1 MSNYQLF
8 QNDLPLQSL
17 KSFKGD
23 ITIDTETLGLNIK
36 RDRLCLIQ
44 LRNESNKKVYL
55 IKFDKDISPTNSK
68 NIKSLLEDKSLTKIF
83 HYARFDMAVLK
94 ENLNIN
100 VRNVFCTKIASKLTR
115 TYSSKHGLKDLV
127 KEILNIEL
135 DKTEQTSDWSQKKL
149 TKQQTITA
157 MEMIKK
163 SGINLHINTL
173 HSDIMES
180 LSDTHILLWPTLKET
195 LGFRKFLFS
204 SHWRKQEKYD
214 SSSHLLFVMERS
226 QGKDGCPPTLRNG
239 GN

>member
-23 ITIDTETLGLNIK
+23 ITIDTETLGLNVK

-44 LRNESNKKVYL
+44 LRNECNKKVYL
-55 IKFDKDISPTNSK
+55 IQFDQNISSANSK
-68 NIKSLLEDKSLTKIF
+68 NIKSLMEDKSLTKIF

-100 VRNVFCTKIASKLTR
+100 VKNIFCTKIASKLTR
-115 TYSSKHGLKDLV
+115 TYSSRHGLKDLV

-149 TKQQTITA
+149 TKQQIQYA
-157 MEMIKK
+157 M
-163 SGINLHINTL
+163 NDVLY
-173 HSDIMES
+173 
-180 LSDTHILLWPTLKET
+180 LSDLKKNLESKLLETKRLKTFKSIMSFLET
-195 LGFRKFLFS
+195 RVELDLMGWENTDIFAHK
-204 SHWRKQEKYD
+204 
-214 SSSHLLFVMERS
+214 
-226 QGKDGCPPTLRNG
+226 
-239 GN
+239 

>member
-17 KSFKGD
+17 KSFKVD

-55 IKFDKDISPTNSK
+55 IQFDQNISSANSK
-68 NIKSLLEDKSLTKIF
+68 NIKALMEDKSITKIF

-100 VRNVFCTKIASKLTR
+100 VKNIFCTKIASKLTR
-115 TYSSKHGLKDLV
+115 TYSSRHGLKDLV

-149 TKQQTITA
+149 TKQQIQYA
-157 MEMIKK
+157 M
-163 SGINLHINTL
+163 NDVLF
-173 HSDIMES
+173 
-180 LSDTHILLWPTLKET
+180 LSDLKKNLESKLLETKRLKTFKSIMNFLET
-195 LGFRKFLFS
+195 RVELDLIGWENTDIFAHK
-204 SHWRKQEKYD
+204 
-214 SSSHLLFVMERS
+214 
-226 QGKDGCPPTLRNG
+226 
-239 GN
+239 

>member
-8 QNDLPLQSL
+8 QNDLPKQSL

-55 IKFDKDISPTNSK
+55 IKFDKNISPANSK
-68 NIKSLLEDKSLTKIF
+68 NIKSLFEDKSLTKIF

-100 VRNVFCTKIASKLTR
+100 VKNVFCTKIASKLTR
-115 TYSSKHGLKDLV
+115 TYSSKHGLKDLA
-127 KEILNIEL
+127 KEILNVEL

-149 TKQQTITA
+149 TKQQIQYA
-157 MEMIKK
+157 MNDVIY
-163 SGINLHINTL
+163 
-173 HSDIMES
+173 
-180 LSDTHILLWPTLKET
+180 LSDLKKNLESKLIELKRLKT
-195 LGFRKFLFS
+195 FKSIMNFLDTRVELDLMGWENTDIFA
-204 SHWRKQEKYD
+204 H
-214 SSSHLLFVMERS
+214 
-226 QGKDGCPPTLRNG
+226 N
-239 GN
+239 

>member
-8 QNDLPLQSL
+8 QNDLPSQSL

-55 IKFDKDISPTNSK
+55 IKFDKDISPANSK

-100 VRNVFCTKIASKLTR
+100 VKNVFCTKIASKLTR

-127 KEILNIEL
+127 KEILNVEL

-149 TKQQTITA
+149 TKQQIKYA
-157 MEMIKK
+157 MNDVIY
-163 SGINLHINTL
+163 
-173 HSDIMES
+173 
-180 LSDTHILLWPTLKET
+180 LSDLKKNLEAKLLEVKRLKT
-195 LGFRKFLFS
+195 FKSIMNFLDTRVELDLMGWENTDIFA
-204 SHWRKQEKYD
+204 HK
-214 SSSHLLFVMERS
+214 
-226 QGKDGCPPTLRNG
+226 
-239 GN
+239 

>member
-8 QNDLPLQSL
+8 QNDLPLKSL
-17 KSFKGD
+17 TSFKGD

-55 IKFDKDISPTNSK
+55 IKFDQNISPTNSK
-68 NIKSLLEDKSLTKIF
+68 NIKSLLENKSLTKIF
-83 HYARFDMAVLK
+83 HFARFDMAVLK

-149 TKQQTITA
+149 TKQQIQYA
-157 MEMIKK
+157 MNDVIY
-163 SGINLHINTL
+163 
-173 HSDIMES
+173 
-180 LSDTHILLWPTLKET
+180 LSDLKKNLEAKLIEAKRLKT
-195 LGFRKFLFS
+195 YKSIINFLDTRVELDLMGWENTDIFA
-204 SHWRKQEKYD
+204 HK
-214 SSSHLLFVMERS
+214 
-226 QGKDGCPPTLRNG
+226 
-239 GN
+239 

>member
-55 IKFDKDISPTNSK
+55 IKFDKDISPANSK

-127 KEILNIEL
+127 KEILNVEL
-135 DKTEQTSDWSQKKL
+135 DKTEQTSDWSQKNL
-149 TKQQTITA
+149 TKQQIQYA
-157 MEMIKK
+157 MNDVIY
-163 SGINLHINTL
+163 
-173 HSDIMES
+173 
-180 LSDTHILLWPTLKET
+180 LSDLKKNLEAKLLEAKRLKT
-195 LGFRKFLFS
+195 FKSIMNFLDTRVELDLMGWENTDIFA
-204 SHWRKQEKYD
+204 HK
-214 SSSHLLFVMERS
+214 
-226 QGKDGCPPTLRNG
+226 
-239 GN
+239 